1 MRAAPQTSSQRPRT
15 IRRPR
20 ATVAL
25 PHSTSA
31 EDYLERI
38 HDLIENKGYARM
50 VDIAHTL
57 GVSQPSVTAM
67 AQKLADGGFLNY
79 EKYRGLRLTPQ
90 GQKVALRI
98 KKRHALLKRFL
109 SLLGLDEDTQ
119 EQDIEGLEHSL
130 SPETLA
136 RLTELT
142 RFLEQR
148 PQLLAEFARR
158 APPDKAAEA

>member
-1 MRAAPQTSSQRPRT
+1 
-15 IRRPR
+15 
-20 ATVAL
+20 
-25 PHSTSA
+25 
-31 EDYLERI
+31 
-38 HDLIENKGYARM
+38 
-50 VDIAHTL
+50 
-57 GVSQPSVTAM
+57 M